1 MTRTIT
7 LPQRLLALCGL
18 LAVAI
23 GGLVMISPILW
34 AVSTSLK
41 LPRDTFTIPLQWIP
55 PVPQWNNY
63 PDAFRRFPFDRFILN
78 SLVVALAV
86 TASNLLCCSLAGYGL
101 AKYRFFGREVV
112 FLIML
117 STLMLPLEVLLVPT
131 YLVVKQIGWVNTYQG
146 LIVPLLVDAFGIF
159 LMSQFIRS
167 IPNELIEAARIDGAS
182 EFGIYWR
189 IVLPN
194 IKPALAALAVF
205 SFREAWDLFIW
216 PLVAVTSSDMKTL
229 PLGIAQ
235 FESEFGVQYH
245 LQMAIAIIGMIPL
258 ILLFLAAQRAFE
270 RGIVLSGIK
279 E

>member
-18 LAVAI
+18 LAVVS
-23 GGLVMISPILW
+23 GGLLMISPILW

-41 LPRDTFTIPLQWIP
+41 LQSDTFTIPLQWIP
-55 PVPQWNNY
+55 PEPRWSNY
-63 PDAFRRFPFDRFILN
+63 PDAFRRFAFDRFILN

-101 AKYRFFGREVV
+101 AKYRFLGREVV

-159 LMSQFIRS
+159 LMRQFIRS

-216 PLVAVTSSDMKTL
+216 PLVAVTSNDMKTL

-235 FESEFGVQYH
+235 FESELGVQYH